1 MVGAS
6 PTPTPRRQARNTSK
20 QTGNRTRPQS
30 KGGKKSH
37 PPTVKTTTPLRSTAA
52 CSTRLGGGGGMAM
65 ETSQWGCSQISFHD
79 DASGREPGFA
89 GLTRA
94 EAVFAVTRGKGKEGK
109 GEGREGSRSEARTPE
124 RLTEGR
130 RH

>member
-1 MVGAS
+1 
-6 PTPTPRRQARNTSK
+6 
-20 QTGNRTRPQS
+20 
-30 KGGKKSH
+30 
-37 PPTVKTTTPLRSTAA
+37 
-52 CSTRLGGGGGMAM
+52 MAM

-124 RLTEGR
+124 RLTGGR